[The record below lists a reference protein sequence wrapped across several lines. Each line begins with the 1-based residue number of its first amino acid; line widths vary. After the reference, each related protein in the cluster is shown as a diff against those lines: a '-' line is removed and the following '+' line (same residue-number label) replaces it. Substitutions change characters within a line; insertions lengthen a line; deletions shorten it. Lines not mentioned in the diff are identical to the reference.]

1 MLTHRGSTIFL
12 SEKPD
17 WKFLICEVLENH
29 RWKSGVKPEVAK
41 GMEEEEEP
49 LRGPRGMEGG
59 LLVVV
64 HLKRGRLCVGD
75 GGD

>member
-1 MLTHRGSTIFL
+1 M
-12 SEKPD
+12 
-17 WKFLICEVLENH
+17 ICEVLENH
-29 RWKSGVKPEVAK
+29 CWKSGVKPEVAR

-59 LLVVV
+59 LLVAVR
-64 HLKRGRLCVGD
+64 LKRGRLSVSD